1 MSEETAKASAEKILY
16 RVQKINGELSEL
28 SMEEHGTVVQMLVQL
43 GNYRMVE
50 NQRAINAQRDAATK
64 QMEEKLA
71 EQQRQAKFGLN

>member
-1 MSEETAKASAEKILY
+1 MSEETAKASAERILY

-50 NQRAINAQRDAATK
+50 NQRAISAQRDAATK

-71 EQQRQAKFGLN
+71 EQERQAKFGLN

>member
-1 MSEETAKASAEKILY
+1 MSEETAKASAERILY

-64 QMEEKLA
+64 QMEDKLA
-71 EQQRQAKFGLN
+71 EQERQAKFGLN

>member
-1 MSEETAKASAEKILY
+1 VSEETAKASAEKILY

>member
-1 MSEETAKASAEKILY
+1 VSEETAKASAEKILY

-71 EQQRQAKFGLN
+71 EQQRQAKFGQ

>member
-1 MSEETAKASAEKILY
+1 MSEETAKASAERILY

>member
-1 MSEETAKASAEKILY
+1 VSEETAKASAERILY